1 MAEENMTM
9 ADFEEEINRSFRK
22 IEVGDILTG
31 SVVGVSDDM
40 ITLDLGYYAPGVIYL
55 EDITEDPKFSIKRD
69 VEIGQE
75 ISATVVSTDDGK
87 GNIKLSKKQATQVLA
102 WDKLEE
108 LLNSEEYI
116 DVKVVETVKG
126 GAIAFVE
133 GVRGFIPASKLSLEY
148 VEEADLDS
156 FIGKTLKVRVI
167 TADKD
172 NKKLVLSAKEY
183 LKEVADKERAGKIS
197 NLEVGLVTEGV
208 VESIQN
214 YGAFINL
221 GNGLSGLVHISQICN
236 QRIAHPSSVLK
247 VGEKVKVKITAI
259 KDGKISLSMKAL
271 EEIAATEITEEKI
284 EYESDGEASTSLA
297 ELLKKAGF

>member
-1 MAEENMTM
+1 MTM

-87 GNIKLSKKQATQVLA
+87 CNIKLSKKQATQVLA